1 MNSGHSR
8 LQLEVLRLYRNFLR
22 TVDLLQFKSK
32 LENGTSNVNNG
43 SNFDQLKEF
52 IRSEFRSQA
61 SAYKKTDIFG
71 IEAALRRGQR
81 RLEDIKSGTV
91 KDRTS
96 SNSLIDIIII
106 VRNPVEW
113 HLENISENPNHYNF
127 SFRNYAKK
135 YQSSSLE
142 VFLSRIPGPKVYYN
156 PFIEWS
162 DPLDNTKLSFKYG
175 VVSLDNL
182 LTDLC
187 DWSHLYLAGR
197 LQKPVLWIPSGSDLS
212 SPQVYDEKLCV
223 SQNKNLLASISYSI
237 LQNYPT
243 NFPLNEYDLFYT
255 ISSIS
260 YTGDWRMIIGEDRQK
275 VRRLV
280 SGESRL
286 SEFRT
291 LYNNTLDSLQ
301 LYGFSLKPSSKSNLC
316 KNELHWFKPCNNESE
331 NIFQLLKNIPD
342 HICLL
347 SVQETWNHN
356 PNDARTFLSNLSHT
370 DRNKRL
376 QNTLSNI
383 VRKSSLYQTGLGLVS
398 AGPKRSLRYALAK
411 LNKMF
416 ASLGLIKWS

>member
-8 LQLEVLRLYRNFLR
+8 LQLEVLRLYRNFIR

-71 IEAALRRGQR
+71 IEAALRRDRTNYVASFAYGSVVFPQ
-81 RLEDIKSGTV
+81 

-113 HLENISENPNHYNF
+113 HLKNISENPNHYNF
-127 SFRNYAKK
+127 LFRNYAKK

-142 VFLSRIPGPKVYYN
+142 VFLPRIPGPKVYYN

-275 VRRLV
+275 
-280 SGESRL
+280 
-286 SEFRT
+286 
-291 LYNNTLDSLQ
+291 
-301 LYGFSLKPSSKSNLC
+301 
-316 KNELHWFKPCNNESE
+316 
-331 NIFQLLKNIPD
+331 
-342 HICLL
+342 
-347 SVQETWNHN
+347 TWNHN
-356 PNDARTFLSNLSHT
+356 SNDARTFLSNLSHT